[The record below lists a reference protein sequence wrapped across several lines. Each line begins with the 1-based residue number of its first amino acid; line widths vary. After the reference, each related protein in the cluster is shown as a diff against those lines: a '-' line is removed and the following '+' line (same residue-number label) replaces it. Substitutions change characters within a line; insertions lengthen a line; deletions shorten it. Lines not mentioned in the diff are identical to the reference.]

1 MSEFRKIALQK
12 LAAKLGIAGSIG
24 TSKPVVNRKTAKSY
38 GKLTEFVKTHLG
50 DGDDTSSF
58 KEAFLKLPP
67 GTEREK
73 LVYEEVIKRNLKTN
87 LVPVTV
93 EMKDGTKVTYKV
105 MPDYITIDGLRVPMS
120 GRTAQKVAD
129 HFGMVLPTDKMS
141 DQIYDA
147 ADVKLRPPPL
157 SSSGFRDKGGRYY
170 SAEEVVKHKIG
181 DPDAALAYSEQIEK
195 ELAQKGKSGLVAGHM
210 KDVIMPYDPE
220 KLGLYGW
227 RGEDGGLIQTPR
239 TPHDTSVHTE
249 YGAGTRLA
257 DSKVTVTTPD
267 GRTID
272 TTMDKLMAHPE
283 LYKSISNFKGVRR
296 YA

>member
-12 LAAKLGIAGSIG
+12 IAAKLGIPSNVDMNGPA
-24 TSKPVVNRKTAKSY
+24 VNRKNAKSS
-38 GKLTEFVKTHLG
+38 GRLTEFVKKYLG
-50 DGDDTSSF
+50 EPSSSF

-67 GTEREK
+67 GPKREQ
-73 LVYEEVIKRNLKTN
+73 LVYDEVTKRNLKAN
-87 LVPVTV
+87 LVPITI
-93 EMKDGTKVTYKV
+93 DGPNGTKITYKV

-157 SSSGFRDKGGRYY
+157 SASGYTDSSGRHY
-170 SAEEVVKHKIG
+170 SAKEVVEHKIG
-181 DPDAALAYSEQIEK
+181 DPEAAAVYSDKINQALK
-195 ELAQKGKSGLVAGHM
+195 DKGKGGLVAGHM
-210 KDVIMPYDPE
+210 KDVIMPYNPD

-227 RGEDGGLIQTPR
+227 RGEDGKLIQPPR

-257 DSKVTVTTPD
+257 DKEVEIQTPD
-267 GRTID
+267 GKTIK
-272 TTMDKLMAHPE
+272 TTMDKLMNDPE
-283 LYKSISNFKGVRR
+283 LYKAVSNFKGVRR
-296 YA
+296 YT